1 MPQILYFQWSKL
13 ITPSSLTFT
22 VFISPELREKREAAG
37 KLVMGTVTKIVL
49 RFRERFWEKNR

>member
-1 MPQILYFQWSKL
+1 MVIIEIRL
-13 ITPSSLTFT
+13 PSSRSNVSLTFT